1 MAGAGAR
8 LGAWLSANLAAE
20 RERWLLW
27 LPVGIGLGIALY
39 FLFPWE
45 PPLWPGLAAALAG
58 AALVVAGTRGERGR
72 PALVAAGFAAALM
85 GVGVTV
91 AAVRTIQVAAPILEK
106 RLGPTQVRGRI
117 AYLEELARGRRVI
130 LEQVSAD
137 GLARDATPATVRVR
151 LSGDRPALNVGD
163 WVAMRAV
170 LRRPP
175 APAAPG
181 AFDFQRHAFF
191 QRIGAVGFSLGPARV
206 DRPYAGQGAEVAPA
220 DERGID
226 AGVGDVAAGDLGA
239 AGESWR
245 LWLPGLRHE
254 IATRVRASIGGAEGA
269 VAAALMT
276 GERGAIP
283 ERAIAAMRESGL
295 AHLLAI
301 SGLHVGLV
309 TGILFFSV
317 RALLALVPAA
327 ALRFPIKKWAAV
339 AALAGAFAYLAITGA
354 TVPTQRAFA
363 MAALVLLAVVA
374 DRTAISMRVVAWA
387 ALIVLFL
394 RPESLLGA
402 SFQMSFAAVVALVAV
417 YEEVAGKGLAPG
429 APGRLRGPD
438 DGDLI
443 WRRRFGLYLAGI
455 ALTTIVASLAT
466 APFVVYHFNRFAAY
480 GLAANLAAVPIT
492 ALWIMP
498 WAMAAFLLM
507 PFGLEAVALTPM
519 GWGVGAVIAV
529 AQVVSSWP
537 GAVVRV
543 SAMPVSGI
551 ALVALGGLWLGL
563 WRRRWRFLG
572 LGLILA
578 GLASVPL
585 SRPPDVLVD
594 GDAKLVAVRGEDGA
608 LTLSSTRKGK
618 FRGQVWL
625 RRVGQEEAAAWPWGG
640 ASPDGRLACD
650 ALGCI
655 YGARGQTV
663 AIVHDGRALAEDCG
677 TAEVVVSLV
686 PVRVPC
692 ASPRRVID
700 RFDLWR
706 EGGHAVWLDPDD
718 VRVETVRAWQGRR
731 PWTADRGW

>member
-1 MAGAGAR
+1 
-8 LGAWLSANLAAE
+8 
-20 RERWLLW
+20 
-27 LPVGIGLGIALY
+27 
-39 FLFPWE
+39 
-45 PPLWPGLAAALAG
+45 
-58 AALVVAGTRGERGR
+58 
-72 PALVAAGFAAALM
+72 
-85 GVGVTV
+85 
-91 AAVRTIQVAAPILEK
+91 
-106 RLGPTQVRGRI
+106 
-117 AYLEELARGRRVI
+117 
-130 LEQVSAD
+130 
-137 GLARDATPATVRVR
+137 
-151 LSGDRPALNVGD
+151 
-163 WVAMRAV
+163 
-170 LRRPP
+170 
-175 APAAPG
+175 
-181 AFDFQRHAFF
+181 
-191 QRIGAVGFSLGPARV
+191 
-206 DRPYAGQGAEVAPA
+206 
-220 DERGID
+220 
-226 AGVGDVAAGDLGA
+226 
-239 AGESWR
+239 
-245 LWLPGLRHE
+245 
-254 IATRVRASIGGAEGA
+254 
-269 VAAALMT
+269 
-276 GERGAIP
+276 
-283 ERAIAAMRESGL
+283 
-295 AHLLAI
+295 
-301 SGLHVGLV
+301 
-309 TGILFFSV
+309 
-317 RALLALVPAA
+317 
-327 ALRFPIKKWAAV
+327 
-339 AALAGAFAYLAITGA
+339 
-354 TVPTQRAFA
+354 
-363 MAALVLLAVVA
+363 
-374 DRTAISMRVVAWA
+374 
-387 ALIVLFL
+387 
-394 RPESLLGA
+394 
-402 SFQMSFAAVVALVAV
+402 
-417 YEEVAGKGLAPG
+417 
-429 APGRLRGPD
+429 
-438 DGDLI
+438 
-443 WRRRFGLYLAGI
+443 LAGI

-543 SAMPVSGI
+543 PAMPVSGI

-608 LTLSSTRKGK
+608 LALSSTRKAR
-618 FRGQVWL
+618 FHGQVWL

-655 YGARGQTV
+655 YEARGQTV
-663 AIVHDGRALAEDCG
+663 ALVHDGRALAEDCG

-692 ASPRRVID
+692 PSPRRVID

-731 PWTADRGW
+731 PWTANRGW